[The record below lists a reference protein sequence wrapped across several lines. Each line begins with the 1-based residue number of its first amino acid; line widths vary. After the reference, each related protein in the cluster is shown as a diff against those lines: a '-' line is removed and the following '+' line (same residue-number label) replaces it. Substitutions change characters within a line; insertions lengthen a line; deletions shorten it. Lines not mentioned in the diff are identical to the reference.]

1 MRYIIPKQLKEEYKI
16 FDRPRIYLKDV
27 VAGCVLLGLF
37 NFLKAWVHSWLLL
50 PYWIMTI
57 IAIFFLIQP
66 ARSNP
71 KKRNWEAII
80 LFLGR
85 DHTTYR
91 SINHIQKGAGP
102 DAE

>member
-37 NFLKAWVHSWLLL
+37 YFFKGWVHSWLQI
-50 PYWIMTI
+50 PYWCLAVA
-57 IAIFFLIQP
+57 AIFFLIQP

-71 KKRNWEAII
+71 QKRNWEAII
-80 LFLGR
+80 LLLGR
-85 DHTTYR
+85 DHTTYH